1 MPWLTILMALISYF
15 TTKKKTNGNTAAALG
30 AAALVGAGTYY
41 VTHETEWGSEN
52 LGFLDGVT
60 DSTGATVTDG
70 TGNVPSSGGTSVK
83 VPTSTT
89 QPATG
94 GFWDSLSGTLKSWG
108 PTGTALVIGTAG
120 AATSN
125 SKSWVWWAVVGAG
138 ALLILR

>member
-1 MPWLTILMALISYF
+1 MPWLSILMALISFF

-41 VTHETEWGSEN
+41 VTHETDWGSEN

-60 DSTGATVTDG
+60 DSSGATVPTG
-70 TGNVPSSGGTSVK
+70 TGNVPIDGTVK
-83 VPTSTT
+83 VPSGTT

-108 PTGTALVIGTAG
+108 PTGTALVVGTAG
-120 AATSN
+120 AVTSN
-125 SKSWVWWAVVGAG
+125 SKSWVWWAAIGLGAY
-138 ALLILR
+138 LLVK